1 MGLQLP
7 FGSSFHAS
15 ISVPV
20 ELQEEA
26 RVDERKIEA
35 GTLALH
41 LRPILDLPCV
51 KFIVKFF
58 TIFAPSYQPTR
69 RRQSQRQRQRHS
81 AIKTTATRDSNS
93 VTVAVCCISLTLSFL
108 TRRIWK

>member
-20 ELQEEA
+20 ELKEEA

-41 LRPILDLPCV
+41 LRPILNPPCV

-58 TIFAPSYQPTR
+58 TIFAPSYDR
-69 RRQSQRQRQRHS
+69 EGGDRGSGRARG
-81 AIKTTATRDSNS
+81 
-93 VTVAVCCISLTLSFL
+93 TLL
-108 TRRIWK
+108 